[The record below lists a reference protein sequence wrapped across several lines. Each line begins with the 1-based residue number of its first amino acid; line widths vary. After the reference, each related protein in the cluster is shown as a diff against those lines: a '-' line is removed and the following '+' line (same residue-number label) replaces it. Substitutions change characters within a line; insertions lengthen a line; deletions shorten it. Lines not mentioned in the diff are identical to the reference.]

1 MEVYAHNGPSNENL
15 RAQAHAKRLRT
26 LHHHHN
32 YAESDSPTSTPSPT
46 KRPALGELD
55 PNTAGN
61 KRRKT
66 HKTTGV
72 GRGRPKKTATNALA
86 VNTTRGDMATPTRET
101 VVLGRL
107 PYPLVQAGQNNS
119 HLHGHSGIQRDSTP
133 VNPGIQVVISQRE
146 PLPGSTFEEL
156 PRPSSPEFIDVD
168 IIAPEPRP
176 VYDERTLRRH
186 ARQERT
192 NEDRATDQINR
203 RRGPYRPRNG
213 PTYHLYRDPDAA
225 KAVELFTVHEGF
237 RDESNTCPYCS
248 AQSWP
253 KERGNDNRWQCCD
266 NGKNDWTPPD

>member
-253 KERGNDNRWQCCD
+253 KERGNDNR
-266 NGKNDWTPPD
+266 